1 MEVTISKNG
10 NLICRCPQDRQ
21 WQDVRVCSTC
31 SHCNGY
37 VNGVPKCKLEKKN
50 KTILPKPR
58 LRQGKGKEE
67 RDEIGNF

>member
-50 KTILPKPR
+50 KNNPSQAKAMKAR
-58 LRQGKGKEE
+58 EGEGGKK
-67 RDEIGNF
+67 